1 MTDRRKLIAG
11 NWKMNGLKDQLGEV
25 SAIAALAAEHADVD
39 VALFVPATLISAA
52 AQQAGT
58 VLIGAQDCHQAESGA
73 FTGNLSAAMLID
85 AGAGGTIVGHSERR
99 QYQHESSADVAAKAA
114 TAHKHG
120 LSVVLCI
127 GETLET
133 REQGDDVAHAYVSD
147 QLVASLPEGA
157 EPSWLT
163 IAYEPVWA
171 IGTGKVATP
180 AQIAATHAALR
191 ATLVKTL
198 GEDIGNALRLLYGG
212 SVSGDNAA
220 DILHTDNVN
229 GALVGGASLTAAKFA
244 PIIAAA

>member
-25 SAIAALAAEHADVD
+25 SAIAALAAQRADVD

-133 REQGDDVAHAYVSD
+133 REQGDDVAHGFVSD

-198 GEDIGNALRLLYGG
+198 GEDAGNAMRLLYGG

-220 DILHTDNVN
+220 DILHTNNVD